1 MLRYDSTTTG
11 LENTRQ
17 TSQIKMDLQPI
28 IFPKGSKDFQ
38 HRLMLIR
45 ADLHEKQATGQ
56 HYLMNLR
63 RQGTDFGEAVSASA
77 QGAMGLEIPYLRLQ
91 GAQGS
96 YVDVWRVGDN
106 QGKFS
111 FLLDGSQPVAVY

>member
-63 RQGTDFGEAVSASA
+63 RQGTDFGEVSADRP
-77 QGAMGLEIPYLRLQ
+77 QTVVNL
-91 GAQGS
+91 
-96 YVDVWRVGDN
+96 
-106 QGKFS
+106 FT
-111 FLLDGSQPVAVY
+111 